1 MKVQRLAERRTPK
14 RVEKRGQMRRFW
26 EKTIHLPNGCIEWTA
41 CKNGWGYGV
50 FVASSKRKYVLAH
63 RFAWELAG
71 KEIPTGKILMHT
83 CDNPACVNVD
93 HLVMGTQADNIA
105 DKVMKNRQAKGMRH
119 GNAKLTELQVRG
131 IREAIGT
138 QRDIAKRFNISQATV
153 HMIKSGKYWVGI

>member
-1 MKVQRLAERRTPK
+1 
-14 RVEKRGQMRRFW
+14 
-26 EKTIHLPNGCIEWTA
+26 
-41 CKNGWGYGV
+41 
-50 FVASSKRKYVLAH
+50 
-63 RFAWELAG
+63 
-71 KEIPTGKILMHT
+71 MHT